1 MRQNQQIAGVLT
13 EAQRLRSV
21 AEILCKACLLTEE
34 KRIHKK
40 RIDLFGDTEPG

>member
-1 MRQNQQIAGVLT
+1 MRQNQQIAVVLT
-13 EAQRLRSV
+13 EAERLRRV
-21 AEILCKACLLTEE
+21 AELLCKACLLTEE